1 MKGSKYKDSLLRGI
15 RDYSSQRLMRTERRA
30 GAVEASQQ
38 WASGKGSGHREG
50 GEGGSRP
57 YVSDITPQ
65 RSVPPLENHG
75 KGELQ
80 KILE

>member
-38 WASGKGSGHREG
+38 WASGTGSGHREG
-50 GEGGSRP
+50 GEGGCKQGQLLGLRSPR
-57 YVSDITPQ
+57 TTAEAQ
-65 RSVPPLENHG
+65 RDAQAL
-75 KGELQ
+75 
-80 KILE
+80 